1 MTFLGHIKQC
11 ILIAALCVSCC
22 AMNGCLES
30 SFQLAK
36 ESRLPKWI
44 TIPPGLTRAD
54 VTVTMDYY
62 SMPLDGNDA
71 KFTLKDRSGKKLAKL
86 GGKTTDLC
94 PFMPDASQRSRFVY
108 PAYEAITVNGIT
120 DIIEH
125 RRMEPI
131 FYLSDDPNIWK
142 VLSDVKLKAIKPK
155 HTLCAD

>member
-1 MTFLGHIKQC
+1 MTFLRHIRQC
-11 ILIAALCVSCC
+11 VMIVAFCISCC
-22 AMNGCLES
+22 AISGCLES
-30 SFQLAK
+30 SFELAR

-62 SMPLDGNDA
+62 SMPWPGNDA
-71 KFTLKDRSGKKLAKL
+71 KFTLKDRSGENLAKL
-86 GGKTTDLC
+86 SGKTTDLC
-94 PFMPDASQRSRFVY
+94 PFMPDPSQRSRFVH
-108 PAYEAITVNGIT
+108 PAYVAITVNGIT

-131 FYLSDDPNIWK
+131 FYVSDDPLIWK
-142 VLSDVKLKAIKPK
+142 VLSDVKLKAMKPK